1 MGEKEA
7 CVAAQ
12 STHPPKFSFQ
22 GDRFLTMWPRNE
34 LSQVSLVLLGVAF
47 YWTDVGTDAE
57 GVLRW
62 LSMSNCYRY
71 HVIDDPDV

>member
-1 MGEKEA
+1 
-7 CVAAQ
+7 
-12 STHPPKFSFQ
+12 
-22 GDRFLTMWPRNE
+22 MWSRNE

-57 GVLRW
+57 GVVRW

-71 HVIDDPDV
+71 DVIDDPDVQKDH

>member
-1 MGEKEA
+1 
-7 CVAAQ
+7 
-12 STHPPKFSFQ
+12 
-22 GDRFLTMWPRNE
+22 MWSRNE

-71 HVIDDPDV
+71 DVIDDPDV